1 MIHFKLR
8 MELFHLEFQTI
19 ETRTVPNINFHPKI
33 GFSELLETVIE
44 YKRSIFCFEYI
55 FDKRSLV
62 KWLIYEM
69 INYDI
74 KLSDI

>member
-44 YKRSIFCFEYI
+44 YKRSIFCF
-55 FDKRSLV
+55 DKRSLLTC
-62 KWLIYEM
+62 LIYEM
-69 INYDI
+69 KNYDS